1 MGKRCVLV
9 SECNI
14 GDIIA
19 QKIVSKYGAT
29 IAVENTVIN
38 NYIIKKLATFEI
50 KYIWIYATDSGE
62 LPKFTKTSFFDVKK
76 NYKTNIMEINEVV
89 NDLCKGKKVEVNKID
104 KISNSIYKN
113 INDEYYIVKCL
124 NELRSSEEYVYTHSV
139 NVSFYGMLLGK
150 WLCLTKKD
158 INQIVVAGLLHDIG
172 NVKVPIEILNKKGK
186 IDVEEFDEIKK
197 HPVYGYN
204 MVKDTSIVSDIV
216 KEVILMHHERMNST
230 GYPLGKNG
238 DELSIYCKII
248 AVVDA
253 YDAITSDR
261 TYRNRRTPFEAFE
274 MLKNN
279 SMEYFDIHIMNTF
292 LENIAACYVGSKV
305 LLTNDYEGEILYVPP
320 HCITNPV
327 VSIGGRYIDLSKQ
340 SDIKVKAML

>member
-1 MGKRCVLV
+1 MGKKCVLV
-9 SECNI
+9 SECKI

-38 NYIIKKLATFEI
+38 NYIIKKLATFET
-50 KYIWIYATDSGE
+50 KYIWIYSIDKDE
-62 LPKFTKTSFFDVKK
+62 LPKIDKTSFSDVKK
-76 NYKTNIMEINEVV
+76 NYKTNIIEINQVV

-124 NELRSSEEYVYTHSV
+124 SELRDSEEYVYTHSV
-139 NVSFYGMLLGK
+139 NVSFYGMLLSK

-186 IDVEEFDEIKK
+186 VDVEEFDEIKK
-197 HPVYGYN
+197 HPIYGYN
-204 MVKDTSIVSDIV
+204 MVKDTSIVSDVV

-230 GYPLGKNG
+230 GYPLGKDG

-261 TYRNRRTPFEAFE
+261 TYRKRRTPFEAFE
-274 MLKNN
+274 ILKNN
-279 SMEYFDIHIMNTF
+279 SMEYFDIHVMDTF

-305 LLTNDYEGEILYVPP
+305 LLTNDEEGEILYVPP

-327 VSIGGRYIDLSKQ
+327 VSIGERYIDLSKE